1 MDGVI
6 SMRKTSLLTLAGALL
21 LAGCS
26 SPAKRFH
33 KAMVLGG
40 KKVSARALTNGA
52 EQFEIYCSACH
63 GVKGD
68 GKGPASIG
76 LRPPPRD
83 FHLGKF
89 KFAAVSSGQLPNDED
104 LMRIV
109 RGGLHGTA
117 MLPWSDVP
125 DKDIFDILQYIK
137 TLSPRW
143 ADSKPGEPIVPS
155 PDPWGP
161 EKKAEAVTR
170 GMKLYHGF
178 AQCLLCHPAYAPA
191 SDVNAA
197 SLELSKRE
205 AQLRQDPFNAQL
217 KESDYGV
224 KIMPPDFTR
233 DPVRSGETLND
244 LYRTIASGIGGTAMP
259 AWKGALPE
267 DDLWAIA
274 YYVRSL
280 IELRDTPEADAM
292 KARLMASHE
301 QTAPAPA
308 PGAAATPVPV
318 AALMVGGPS
327 SAAGPAPP
335 AASGHAAAN

>member
-1 MDGVI
+1 MLRNTAAAL
-6 SMRKTSLLTLAGALL
+6 SAALL

-26 SPAKRFH
+26 GPVKHFKKS
-33 KAMVLGG
+33 MVLGG
-40 KKVSARALTNGA
+40 KKVSARALNNGA
-52 EQFEIYCSACH
+52 QQFETYCSACH
-63 GVKGD
+63 GVNGD
-68 GKGPASIG
+68 GKGPASVG

-109 RGGLHGTA
+109 KGGLHGTA

-125 DKDIFDILQYIK
+125 DKDIYDILQYIK

-143 ADSKPGEPIVPS
+143 ADSKPGDPIVAPA
-155 PDPWGP
+155 DTWGP
-161 EKKAEAVTR
+161 ERKAEAITR

-178 AQCLLCHPAYAPA
+178 AQCLLCHPAYAGQ

-197 SLELSKRE
+197 SMELSKRE
-205 AQLRQDPFNAQL
+205 AQLRQDPFNSQL

-259 AWKGALPE
+259 AWKGALPDE
-267 DDLWAIA
+267 DIWAIA
-274 YYVRSL
+274 YYVHSL
-280 IELRDTPEADAM
+280 IEIRDTPAADAL
-292 KARLMASHE
+292 KSKLMASHE
-301 QTAPAPA
+301 QTAPAAPA
-308 PGAAATPVPV
+308 APEAAQATPVPV
-318 AALMVGGPS
+318 AALSVPS
-327 SAAGPAPP
+327 ERSA
-335 AASGHAAAN
+335 N